1 MLMSFASYEA
11 LVLVPLAFVL
21 AQVTLLFLA
30 QVNLLSFVSEEG
42 DALEDEVLEE
52 DDLVDEHSTGAF
64 GNMTPST
71 PSNTA
76 PQNVRT

>member
-1 MLMSFASYEA
+1 MSFASYEA
-11 LVLVPLAFVL
+11 FVLVPLAFVL

-52 DDLVDEHSTGAF
+52 HSTGAF

>member
-11 LVLVPLAFVL
+11 FVLVPLAFVL

-42 DALEDEVLEE
+42 VALEDEVL
-52 DDLVDEHSTGAF
+52 
-64 GNMTPST
+64 
-71 PSNTA
+71 
-76 PQNVRT
+76 

>member
-11 LVLVPLAFVL
+11 FVLVPLAFVL

-30 QVNLLSFVSEEG
+30 QVNLLSFVSMEG
-42 DALEDEVLEE
+42 DALEVEVLEE
-52 DDLVDEHSTGAF
+52 HSTSAF